1 MKNKVTKR
9 MLKQALLKK
18 MYNIITG
25 PTILTTNDI
34 EILKIILKKTR

>member
-1 MKNKVTKR
+1 